1 MTIEYAILGILS
13 LRPMTGYD
21 LKKVM
26 QDSQFMHWS
35 GNNNQIYKALVELL
49 EQEYVQNEVQHQDGA
64 PSKKIYTI
72 TQTGREALAGWSAS
86 VPEIPE
92 CKKPFLTQL
101 AFADALSDE
110 ELHKLLLAYEH
121 EVWMQLQMCRERAR
135 RGGGFAAR
143 SDREALLWE
152 MIDDN
157 VEQGWLTELNWVR
170 RLRERL
176 AQRAAEKE
184 KTRMKYTIA
193 EREGAR
199 IIEVLA
205 YEGGLGGAKDAMEI
219 ISLCAEHDC
228 GLVLL
233 HAGALKPEFF
243 QLKTGAAGDML
254 QKFVNYRVRTA
265 LLLEEGA
272 PALSARFRE
281 LMGEANK
288 GSQYRFFT
296 QRDAA
301 EKWLLDG
308 R

>member
-1 MTIEYAILGILS
+1 MTIVYAILGILS

-49 EQEYVQNEVQHQDGA
+49 EQEYVENEVQHQDGA
-64 PSKKIYTI
+64 PSKKLYTI
-72 TQTGREALAGWSAS
+72 TQKGREALAELSAS
-86 VPEIPE
+86 APEIPE

-101 AFADALSDE
+101 AFADALGDE
-110 ELHKLLLAYEH
+110 ELYKLLLAYEH
-121 EVWMQLQMCRERAR
+121 EVWLQLQMCRERTR

-152 MIDDN
+152 MIDEN
-157 VEQGWLTELNWVR
+157 VEQGWQTELSWIR

-184 KTRMKYTIA
+184 KMRMDYTIT

-199 IIEVLA
+199 IIEVRA
-205 YEGGLGGAKDAMEI
+205 YEGGLGGAQDAMEI
-219 ISLCAEHDC
+219 ISLCAEHDS

-233 HAGALKPEFF
+233 HAAALKPEFF

-254 QKFVNYRVRTA
+254 QKFVNYRVRAA
-265 LLLEEGA
+265 LLLEAGA

-288 GSQYRFFT
+288 GQQYRFFT
-296 QRDAA
+296 ERDAA
-301 EKWLLDG
+301 EKWLLEG
-308 R
+308 Q

>member
-26 QDSQFMHWS
+26 QESQFMHWS

-49 EQEYVQNEVQHQDGA
+49 EQDYVQNEVQHQDGA
-64 PSKKIYTI
+64 PSKKLYTI
-72 TQTGREALAGWSAS
+72 TPAGREAIAAWSAAA
-86 VPEIPE
+86 PELPE

-101 AFADALSDE
+101 AFAHALGDE
-110 ELHKLLLAYEH
+110 QLHKLLLTYEH
-121 EVWMQLQMCRERAR
+121 EAWMQLQMCREQAR
-135 RGGGFAAR
+135 RGGGFTAR

-152 MIDDN
+152 LIDDN
-157 VEQGWLTELNWVR
+157 VEQGWLAELNWVR
-170 RLRERL
+170 RVRERL
-176 AQRAAEKE
+176 NERAAEKE
-184 KTRMKYTIA
+184 KTRMQYTIT

-199 IIEVLA
+199 IIEVIA

-219 ISLCAEHDC
+219 ISLCAEHDS

-265 LLLEEGA
+265 LLLDAGA
-272 PALSARFRE
+272 SALPARFRE

-296 QRDAA
+296 ERDAA
-301 EKWLLDG
+301 QNWLVNG

>member
-49 EQEYVQNEVQHQDGA
+49 EQDYVKNEVQHQDGA
-64 PSKKIYTI
+64 PSKKLYTI
-72 TQTGREALAGWSAS
+72 TQTGREALAGWSALA
-86 VPEIPE
+86 PELPE

-101 AFADALSDE
+101 AFADALGDE
-110 ELHKLLLAYEH
+110 ELHKLLLTYEH

-135 RGGGFAAR
+135 RGSGFAAR
-143 SDREALLWE
+143 SYREALLWE
-152 MIDDN
+152 LIDDN
-157 VEQGWLTELNWVR
+157 VEQSWLTELNWAR
-170 RLRERL
+170 RVRERL
-176 AQRAAEKE
+176 NERAAEKE

-193 EREGAR
+193 QREGAR

-205 YEGGLGGAKDAMEI
+205 YEGGLGGAQDALEI

-228 GLVLL
+228 NLVLL

-243 QLKTGAAGDML
+243 QLKTRAAGDML
-254 QKFVNYRVRTA
+254 QKFVNYRVSA
-265 LLLEEGA
+265 AILLEEGA

-296 QRDAA
+296 ERDAA
-301 EKWLLDG
+301 QNWLLDG